1 MERQEAIRR
10 LNEIIGQELH
20 VLANQYNVTIY
31 NNQGRVNKGWAGHVF
46 ERHLELP
53 INSAQSPNF
62 GSWELKSISLK
73 TLRNGNLKV
82 KETMAITMIDPINV
96 MQKEFEESHLLSKLK
111 KAVIV
116 ARTVGNNVD
125 EPSYIHSII
134 QFDLA
139 PNGDLYNTIKNDY
152 NLYKD
157 FDVRLPPVNK
167 DFLLRNPPIIKASY
181 DVKEA
186 EELRDT
192 LSRETDTFIKL
203 YHNGRENFLSI
214 INTLKQVIVK
224 VHSGENN
231 EASIITTIQDYMY
244 NSHPPKLDDM
254 MTIKF
259 NYDDILIK
267 INGSFVP
274 VTAKN
279 LKFIYDYKHLTFK
292 ELLEKHNNK
301 EIKSHLGEL
310 PK

>member
-1 MERQEAIRR
+1 MLNDNGLLGERRITFNHDIKKSMPQDKLCSA
-10 LNEIIGQELH
+10 LLGSA
-20 VLANQYNVTIY
+20 VLYKDEEVYITKVYNIMNY
-31 NNQGRVNKGWAGHVF
+31 F
-46 ERHLELP
+46 
-53 INSAQSPNF
+53 S
-62 GSWELKSISLK
+62 
-73 TLRNGNLKV
+73 
-82 KETMAITMIDPINV
+82 
-96 MQKEFEESHLLSKLK
+96 LLS
-111 KAVIV
+111 
-116 ARTVGNNVD
+116 
-125 EPSYIHSII
+125 
-134 QFDLA
+134 FDLS
-139 PNGDLYNTIKNDY
+139 NGLNVNQSEVRFFMSDDNDETESSNSRIESIKNDY

-167 DFLLRNPPIIKASY
+167 DFLLRNPPILKASY
-181 DVKEA
+181 DAKKA